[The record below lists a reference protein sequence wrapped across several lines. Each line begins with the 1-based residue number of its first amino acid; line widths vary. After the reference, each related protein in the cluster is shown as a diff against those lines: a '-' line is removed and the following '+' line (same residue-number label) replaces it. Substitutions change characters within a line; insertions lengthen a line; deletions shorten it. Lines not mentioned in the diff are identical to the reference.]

1 MCPAGAPRT
10 AISSRPFPCSD
21 IARSLPRHPATSWCI
36 SVRSRNRRG
45 APPAARR
52 PRQCPR
58 GRSRRQ
64 RAFRSKIFQPSFS
77 GSFDP
82 VKRLVADVPIK
93 FIVGALA
100 ALRIRGSPEPF
111 PFRLN
116 RNGALSF
123 CFDAF
128 SSREP
133 GSTSLENTLKPPQL
147 DARRLRA
154 AIELHLDVENKAGAT
169 LQQPLNQRPSAT
181 DIAVMRHRQYD
192 RI

>member
-1 MCPAGAPRT
+1 MAGG
-10 AISSRPFPCSD
+10 
-21 IARSLPRHPATSWCI
+21 ARHR
-36 SVRSRNRRG
+36 V
-45 APPAARR
+45 
-52 PRQCPR
+52 
-58 GRSRRQ
+58 
-64 RAFRSKIFQPSFS
+64 SF
-77 GSFDP
+77 GP
-82 VKRLVADVPIK
+82 VTRL
-93 FIVGALA
+93 
-100 ALRIRGSPEPF
+100 EPF

>member
-1 MCPAGAPRT
+1 
-10 AISSRPFPCSD
+10 
-21 IARSLPRHPATSWCI
+21 
-36 SVRSRNRRG
+36 
-45 APPAARR
+45 
-52 PRQCPR
+52 
-58 GRSRRQ
+58 SRRQ

-133 GSTSLENTLKPPQL
+133 VSTSLENALADRPIHHKTTQSRPGPG
-147 DARRLRA
+147 APEPRA
-154 AIELHLDVENKAGAT
+154 AELGRSFCSRKSRRSRRMTAVEMPFFG
-169 LQQPLNQRPSAT
+169 
-181 DIAVMRHRQYD
+181 VD
-192 RI
+192 RND